1 MASMSIRQAMEEA
14 HNNYL
19 ISINNNKLFEQVRK
33 KSDKMVKDITNRC
46 KKKKNK

>member
-1 MASMSIRQAMEEA
+1 MSIRQAMEEA

-33 KSDKMVKDITNRC
+33 KSDKMVKDIANRC
-46 KKKKNK
+46 KKKKSK